1 LASLNPEIK
10 LRLAGRNKAALDEL
24 IAYAKNLG
32 LRSVSKVS
40 VNSALAGKQ
49 LVVSTLP
56 AKALDPALAK
66 FNRSFFS
73 KPKSTFFDVAYEP
86 WPSAAAELWLKN
98 SLPVISGI
106 EMLLW
111 QAIAQIRIF
120 TEGSAEVPVPNEQ
133 AVLLAMR
140 HSIGLI

>member
-1 LASLNPEIK
+1 M
-10 LRLAGRNKAALDEL
+10 
-24 IAYAKNLG
+24 
-32 LRSVSKVS
+32 
-40 VNSALAGKQ
+40 
-49 LVVSTLP
+49 VSTLP

-86 WPSAAAELWLKN
+86 WPSATAELWLKN